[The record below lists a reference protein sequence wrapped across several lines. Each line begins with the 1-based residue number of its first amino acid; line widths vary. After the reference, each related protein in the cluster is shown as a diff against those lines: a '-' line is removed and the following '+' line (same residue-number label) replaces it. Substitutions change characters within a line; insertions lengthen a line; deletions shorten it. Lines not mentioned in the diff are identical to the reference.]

1 MGFTVPRVLYV
12 LVVSSLESVRAWRPP
27 VPGVREVF
35 HARFD
40 EHAYPPHT
48 HAVWTL
54 IVVDEGDIQFALD
67 GRPQGSSTTTVTVL
81 PPHVVHDGRSG
92 AAGGFVKRV
101 LYLDEQFLDRHLIG
115 HAVDGPTLQDGH
127 LRRAITSVHTALQR
141 PGDELHAE
149 SLLSLASDLL
159 AARLRGR
166 PTPADLPSPDLAEA
180 TRALLDEHVSH
191 GITLQ
196 ELAQRVHTSAGHVV
210 RTFTATFA
218 ISPHRYLIGRRVE
231 AARALLLDGWPA
243 ARIATEVGFY
253 DQAHFTR
260 HFRRHVGTTPGHY
273 QRSSSRPD
281 GRGGSPRSV
290 TSMASGR

>member
-1 MGFTVPRVLYV
+1 MH
-12 LVVSSLESVRAWRPP
+12 
-27 VPGVREVF
+27 EVF

-54 IVVDEGDIQFALD
+54 IVVDEGGIQFALD

-92 AAGGFVKRV
+92 VAGGFVKRV
-101 LYLDEQFLDRHLIG
+101 LYLDERFLDPGLIG
-115 HAVDGPTLQDGH
+115 HAVDGPTLQDEQ
-127 LRRAITSVHTALQR
+127 LRRAIASVHTALQR
-141 PGDELHAE
+141 PGDELQAE
-149 SLLSLASDLL
+149 SLLSLASDRLT
-159 AARLRGR
+159 ARLRGR
-166 PTPADLPSPDLAEA
+166 PAPTDLPSPDLAEA
-180 TRALLDEHVSH
+180 TRALLDEHASH

-196 ELAQRVHTSAGHVV
+196 EVAARVHASPGHVV
-210 RTFTATFA
+210 RTFTTTFA

-243 ARIATEVGFY
+243 SRTATEVGFY

-260 HFRRHVGTTPGHY
+260 HFRRHVGTTPGRY
-273 QRSSSRPD
+273 QRSAA
-281 GRGGSPRSV
+281 G
-290 TSMASGR
+290 